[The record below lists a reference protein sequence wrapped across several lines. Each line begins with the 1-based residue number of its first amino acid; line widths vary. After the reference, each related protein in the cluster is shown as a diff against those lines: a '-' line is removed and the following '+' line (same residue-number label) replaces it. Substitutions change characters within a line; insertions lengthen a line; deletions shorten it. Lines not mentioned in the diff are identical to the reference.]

1 MSNVEEK
8 HLDVLQNI
16 EFAIVQ
22 VYRAEPALIDLDV
35 LDAVDGLV
43 RHYSAEENGRRA
55 PELRLADRPAR
66 VFTAVKEMCEWRLGR
81 GDLGGL
87 AEGPATLLP
96 MTDLIECLR
105 RIQKSVRRWNRQGGR
120 RGYLDFVSQYVV

>member
-22 VYRAEPALIDLDV
+22 VYRAGPALIDLDV

-43 RHYSAEENGRRA
+43 RHYSAEANRRQA
-55 PELRLADRPAR
+55 PDSHLADRPAQ
-66 VFTAVKEMCEWRLGR
+66 VFAAVKDICEWRLGR
-81 GDLGGL
+81 GDLGDL
-87 AEGPATLLP
+87 ADGSASPLRMAPLLV
-96 MTDLIECLR
+96 CLR
-105 RIQKSVRRWNRQGGR
+105 RIQRSARFWNRQGGR
-120 RGYLDFVSQYVV
+120 RGYLNFVSQYIV